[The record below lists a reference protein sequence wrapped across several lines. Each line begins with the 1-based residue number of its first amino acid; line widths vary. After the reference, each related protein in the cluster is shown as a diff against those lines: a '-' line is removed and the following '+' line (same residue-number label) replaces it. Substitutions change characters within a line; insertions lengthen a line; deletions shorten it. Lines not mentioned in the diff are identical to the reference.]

1 MPPLQKIGGKNRNY
15 VNTVWLNLSR
25 NNKIRNTVDQNAQE
39 DLRSLEIL
47 KRLEELC
54 IQEYARNAAGCL

>member
-1 MPPLQKIGGKNRNY
+1 M
-15 VNTVWLNLSR
+15 NTVWLNLSR
-25 NNKIRNTVDQNAQE
+25 SDKIRNTVDPTVQE

-54 IQEYARNAAGCL
+54 IKEYARNAEGCL

>member
-1 MPPLQKIGGKNRNY
+1 

-25 NNKIRNTVDQNAQE
+25 SDQIKNTVDQNAPK

-54 IQEYARNAAGCL
+54 IQEYARNAVGCL